1 MKFKNLYEAQS
12 VYKYNIELEQP
23 YKGKKFTVINNKSKL
38 KPKTKYKADIFGDGN
53 EIVFTIYREIKPNDL
68 DFNDYAEIATSLES
82 LGHKETDRLCN
93 KIDKNLRIGKLVKLT
108 SEDLELFMYNIVYD
122 EDKFNDFRS
131 DDDKKLVK
139 KIMDRYSQFK
149 GWVTIRP
156 SRY

>member
-68 DFNDYAEIATSLES
+68 NFNDYDQIAIGLEE
-82 LGHKETDRLCN
+82 LGNIEAVRLYN
-93 KIDKNLRIGKLVKLT
+93 KIDKNLKIGKLVKLT
-108 SEDLELFMYNIVYD
+108 SEDIRVFLENIAYD
-122 EDKFNDFRS
+122 EDNFNKFGTDA
-131 DDDKKLVK
+131 DKKLVK
-139 KIMDRYSQFK
+139 KIIDRYPQFK
-149 GWVTIRP
+149 MTIRP
-156 SRY
+156 

>member
-23 YKGKKFTVINNKSKL
+23 YKGKKFAVINNKSKL

-68 DFNDYAEIATSLES
+68 NFNDYDQIAVDLEE
-82 LGHKETDRLCN
+82 LENNIEAVRLYN
-93 KIDKNLRIGKLVKLT
+93 KIDKNLKIGKLVKLT
-108 SEDLELFMYNIVYD
+108 SEDIRVFLENIVYD
-122 EDKFNDFRS
+122 EDSFNEFGTDA
-131 DDDKKLVK
+131 DKKLVK
-139 KIMDRYSQFK
+139 KIIDRYPQFK
-149 GWVTIRP
+149 VTIRP

>member
-68 DFNDYAEIATSLES
+68 NFNDYDQIAIGLEE
-82 LGHKETDRLCN
+82 LGNIEAVRLYN
-93 KIDKNLRIGKLVKLT
+93 KIDKNLKIGKLVKLT
-108 SEDLELFMYNIVYD
+108 SEDIRVFLENIAYD
-122 EDKFNDFRS
+122 EDNFNKFGTDA
-131 DDDKKLVK
+131 DKKLVK
-139 KIMDRYSQFK
+139 KIIDRYPQFK
-149 GWVTIRP
+149 A
-156 SRY
+156 

>member
-68 DFNDYAEIATSLES
+68 NFNDYDQIAIGLEE
-82 LGHKETDRLCN
+82 LGNIEAVRLYN
-93 KIDKNLRIGKLVKLT
+93 KIDKNLKIGKLVKLT
-108 SEDLELFMYNIVYD
+108 SEDIRVFLENIAYD
-122 EDKFNDFRS
+122 EDNFNKFGTDA
-131 DDDKKLVK
+131 DKKLVK
-139 KIMDRYSQFK
+139 KIIDRYPQFK
-149 GWVTIRP
+149 ACVTIRP
-156 SRY
+156 